1 MLLREVRRGP
11 GRAGQTAVVIV
22 VKRSVLSAA
31 GTGKTTALV
40 KYAEQRPHLRFL
52 YVAFN
57 KSVASEAQRRFPS
70 NVACKTVHSLAYA
83 NVGRK

>member
-1 MLLREVRRGP
+1 MCD
-11 GRAGQTAVVIV
+11 
-22 VKRSVLSAA
+22 A
-31 GTGKTTALV
+31 GTGKTTTLV

-70 NVACKTVHSLAYA
+70 NVACKTVHSLAFNEA
-83 NVGRK
+83 GKMKEVSPQMLSETFEHKI

>member
-1 MLLREVRRGP
+1 MISFM
-11 GRAGQTAVVIV
+11 IV
-22 VKRSVLSAA
+22 ALQNHIVKAEWPVMCAT
-31 GTGKTTALV
+31 GTGKTTTLV

-70 NVACKTVHSLAYA
+70 NVACKTVHSLAFHE
-83 NVGRK
+83 VGKR